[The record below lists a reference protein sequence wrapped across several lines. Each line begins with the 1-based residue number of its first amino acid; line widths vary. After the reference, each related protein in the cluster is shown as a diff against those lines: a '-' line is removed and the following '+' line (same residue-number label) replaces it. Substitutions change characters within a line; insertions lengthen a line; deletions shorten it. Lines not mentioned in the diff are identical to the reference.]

1 MFPSA
6 EKIIFYGEETIR
18 RFFQKKI
25 LFGRAQLN
33 RGTKIKNTVFRFKIP
48 IIMLFFIVLFG
59 IIDGNFVD
67 SAVFVVISALVLKI
81 SFDISV
87 MFFEETKA
95 LGCGMVIAAAAVIIL
110 LMFPKIRGFA
120 DIIAAVLSGCILAV
134 IAMFIV
140 LMNKKGIMYI
150 LFRIIKKK
158 SK

>member
-1 MFPSA
+1 
-6 EKIIFYGEETIR
+6 
-18 RFFQKKI
+18 
-25 LFGRAQLN
+25 
-33 RGTKIKNTVFRFKIP
+33 
-48 IIMLFFIVLFG
+48 MLFFIVLFG

-150 LFRIIKKK
+150 LSRIIKKK